1 MPLEERGGRPVE
13 RWRRGIAED
22 VCGEIVATFG
32 RVTLVVKE
40 KPTLKEPRTELV
52 AVVDDEKNIRETVA
66 FALKREGYRV
76 NTYADGS
83 EAWNAFRQQLPDL
96 AVLDI
101 LMPRMDGRELCRK
114 LRAKSESLPII
125 FLTSKDEELDRVL
138 GLELGADDYL
148 CKPFSMRE
156 LVARV
161 KVLFRR
167 AALARDPGSREEEKI
182 VRAGPLELD
191 ALRYTARWRT
201 EPLALT
207 VTEFLLLQA
216 LVRHPGHVKTRQQ
229 LMEEA
234 YPNDA
239 YVSERTIDSHI
250 KRLRRKL
257 EQRDSQFAAIET
269 VHGLGYRWME
279 SSGG

>member
-1 MPLEERGGRPVE
+1 MPPEERTSRSAP
-13 RWRRGIAED
+13 RWRRGIAET

-32 RVTLVVKE
+32 RVTLVARRDRTV
-40 KPTLKEPRTELV
+40 KEPRTELV

-101 LMPRMDGRELCRK
+101 LMPRIDGRELCRK

-167 AALARDPGSREEEKI
+167 AALARDPDSREEEKI

-201 EPLALT
+201 EPPALT
-207 VTEFLLLQA
+207 V
-216 LVRHPGHVKTRQQ
+216 P
-229 LMEEA
+229 
-234 YPNDA
+234 
-239 YVSERTIDSHI
+239 
-250 KRLRRKL
+250 
-257 EQRDSQFAAIET
+257 
-269 VHGLGYRWME
+269 
-279 SSGG
+279 